1 MAEDI
6 SNWYDTRGDVETIEP
21 SVLKRWNE
29 LATSYRGAG
38 EGGAM
43 FAEPARYNIR
53 DVPYRPRQGA
63 FTPGE
68 DYQGIPQ
75 RAREG
80 TFSVLGGPGGGGA
93 GGVGPQVTN
102 LAQLQQVMQVLGK
115 SGLPPELR
123 DMLFSRLTGIPFRSD
138 RQVALENAL
147 SQVRQKHQ
155 LEAPMKEAEFG
166 RRMEEMAGREEAR
179 GETRDYRQEMLRMR
193 EEAMQ
198 GQRASQLKA
207 LHDIGQASTDPNVK
221 AAISQMVLKAL
232 SQMGG
237 GQAAQG
243 EQPPLAAPRA
253 SGGIT
258 IRRIR

>member
-29 LATSYRGAG
+29 LATNYRGARDG
-38 EGGAM
+38 EM
-43 FAEPARYNIR
+43 IFAQPARYNVQ
-53 DVPYRPRQGA
+53 DVPYRPQPG
-63 FTPGE
+63 PGE
-68 DYQGIPQ
+68 SG
-75 RAREG
+75 REG
-80 TFSVLGGPGGGGA
+80 TFSVMGGPGGGA
-93 GGVGPQVTN
+93 GGIGPQVTN
-102 LAQLQQVMQVLGK
+102 LAQLQQVMGVLGK
-115 SGLPPELR
+115 SGIPPELR
-123 DMLFSRLTGIPFRSD
+123 DMIIQRLTGLPFRSD

-147 SQVRQKHQ
+147 SQVRQKHA

-179 GETRDYRQEMLRMR
+179 GETRDYRQELLRMR

-198 GQRASQLKA
+198 GQRMSQLKA
-207 LHDIGQASTDPNVK
+207 LHDIGQSSTDPNVK

>member
-1 MAEDI
+1 MADI

-29 LATSYRGAG
+29 LVTGYRGARGG
-38 EGGAM
+38 EPI
-43 FAEPARYNIR
+43 FAKPASYNVQ
-53 DVPYRPRQGA
+53 DVPYRPQQGA

-75 RAREG
+75 RGSEG
-80 TFSVLGGPGGGGA
+80 TFSVMGGPGGGGGA

-115 SGLPPELR
+115 SGMPPELR
-123 DMLFSRLTGIPFRSD
+123 DMLFSKLTGIPFRSD

-147 SQVRQKHQ
+147 AQVRQKHA

-198 GQRASQLKA
+198 NQRASQLKA
-207 LHDIGQASTDPNVK
+207 LHDIGQSSTDPNVR

-232 SQMGG
+232 SSMGT
-237 GQAAQG
+237 GQATQS
-243 EQPPLAAPRA
+243 EQPPLAAPKA
-253 SGGIT
+253 GGGIT
-258 IRRIR
+258 IKRIR

>member
-6 SNWYDTRGDVETIEP
+6 SNWYDTRGDVESIEP

-43 FAEPARYNIR
+43 FAEPARYNVQ
-53 DVPYRPRQGA
+53 DVPYRPQPGP

-75 RAREG
+75 RSKEG
-80 TFSVLGGPGGGGA
+80 TFSVLGGGA
-93 GGVGPQVTN
+93 SGPQVTN

-155 LEAPMKEAEFG
+155 LEAPLKEAEFG
-166 RRMEEMAGREEAR
+166 RRLEEQADRQEGRQ
-179 GETRDYRQEMLRMR
+179 ETRDYRQELLKMR

-198 GQRASQLKA
+198 NQRASQLKA
-207 LHDIGQASTDPNVK
+207 LHDIGQSSTDPNVK
-221 AAISQMVLKAL
+221 AAISAMVLKAL
-232 SQMGG
+232 SGMGG
-237 GQAAQG
+237 GQAAPG
-243 EQPPLAAPRA
+243 EQPPLAAPR
-253 SGGIT
+253 SGGGIT
-258 IRRIR
+258 IKRIR